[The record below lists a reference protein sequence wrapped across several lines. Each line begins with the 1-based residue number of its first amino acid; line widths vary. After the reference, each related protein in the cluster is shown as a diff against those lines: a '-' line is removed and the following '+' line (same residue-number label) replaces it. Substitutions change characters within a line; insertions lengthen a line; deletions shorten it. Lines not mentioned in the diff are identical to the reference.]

1 MNNPMKPCPLSLFAA
16 ATALLMLGC
25 IGRPDGPGR
34 LSAQR
39 IISLAPSITET
50 IYAFGAGDRIVGV
63 SDFCTYPPEVNQL
76 PKVGGYV
83 DPNFEAILRLKPDLL
98 FLLKEH
104 AKVKEF
110 CAARGIRYIE
120 IDDHNVPAIIQSMRI
135 IGPACGKAAEGE
147 KMAAAMDSSFSL
159 GKSMEGPRPRVLL
172 AVGRDGAGSGNVA
185 SVWAAGPNTFYNE
198 LIHAAGGTNV
208 VLDSLNDYP
217 TLSAEAIIR
226 LKPDIIVDAM
236 SSMAQYANQAQKLK
250 HDWDE
255 FTMVPAV
262 GDSLVFCVTG
272 DYVTIPGPRLIQ
284 FLNDLR
290 QIIGKWRDRL

>member
-1 MNNPMKPCPLSLFAA
+1 MKVLPLSLFAA
-16 ATALLMLGC
+16 ATALMILGC
-25 IGRPDGPGR
+25 TGRPEAPGHAAA
-34 LSAQR
+34 LR

-50 IYAFGAGDRIVGV
+50 IYALGAGDRIVGV
-63 SDFCTYPPEVNQL
+63 SDFCTYPPAVEKL
-76 PKVGGYV
+76 PKVGGYI

-110 CAARGIRYIE
+110 CAARGIRHIE

-135 IGPACGKAAEGE
+135 IGSACGKAAEGD
-147 KMAAAMDSSFSL
+147 KMAAAMDSSFSI
-159 GKSMEGPRPRVLL
+159 GKFMEGPRPRVLL
-172 AVGRDGAGSGNVA
+172 AVGRDGAGSGNIA
-185 SVWAAGPNTFYNE
+185 SVWAAGPSTFYDE
-198 LIHAAGGTNV
+198 LIRAAGGTNV
-208 VLDSLNDYP
+208 VSDSLNDYP

-236 SSMAQYANQAQKLK
+236 SSMAQYADQAQKLM

-262 GDSLVFCVTG
+262 HDSLVFCVEG
-272 DYVTIPGPRLIQ
+272 DYVTIPGPRIIQ

-290 QIIGKWRDRL
+290 QIIGKWRDRAK

>member
-1 MNNPMKPCPLSLFAA
+1 M
-16 ATALLMLGC
+16 
-25 IGRPDGPGR
+25 
-34 LSAQR
+34 
-39 IISLAPSITET
+39 
-50 IYAFGAGDRIVGV
+50 
-63 SDFCTYPPEVNQL
+63 
-76 PKVGGYV
+76 
-83 DPNFEAILRLKPDLL
+83 RLKPDLL

-110 CAARGIRYIE
+110 CAAKGIRFIE

-135 IGPACGKAAEGE
+135 IGSACGKAAEGD
-147 KMAAAMDSSFSL
+147 KMAAAMDSSFSI
-159 GKSMEGPRPRVLL
+159 GKSMGDPRPRVLL

-185 SVWAAGPNTFYNE
+185 SIWAAGPSTFYDE
-198 LIHAAGGTNV
+198 LIRTAGGINV
-208 VLDSLNDYP
+208 VSDSLNDYP

-236 SSMAQYANQAQKLK
+236 SSMAQYAGQAQRLK

-262 GDSLVFCVTG
+262 RDSLVFCATG
-272 DYVTIPGPRLIQ
+272 DYVTIPGPRIIQ

-290 QIIGKWRDRL
+290 QMIGKWKDR